1 MLVSVK
7 SLFNSS
13 PQLIFLF
20 PWIGGEEGRDVC
32 TGDGGSPLMCSIEDN
47 SKYFYQAGIVVA
59 GIGCGQKSVP
69 AIYTDVSKFRDWI
82 DEKMTLLELGSNSY
96 TF

>member
-13 PQLIFLF
+13 PQTILSFF
-20 PWIGGEEGRDVC
+20 WTGGEEGKDSC
-32 TGDGGSPLMCSIEDN
+32 TRDGGSPLMCSIEDN
-47 SKYFYQAGIVVA
+47 PKYFYQAGIVVA
-59 GIGCGQKSVP
+59 GIGCGQKDVP
-69 AIYTDVSKFRDWI
+69 ALYTDVAKFKDWI
-82 DEKMTLLELGSNSY
+82 DEKMTVLGLGSSTY